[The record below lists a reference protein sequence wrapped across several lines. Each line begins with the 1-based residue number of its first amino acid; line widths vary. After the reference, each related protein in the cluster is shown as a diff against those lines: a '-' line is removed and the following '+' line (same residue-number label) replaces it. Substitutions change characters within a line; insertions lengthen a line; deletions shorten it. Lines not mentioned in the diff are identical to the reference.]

1 MHLLFS
7 RSMAGP
13 FRLSAAARVILLIGM
28 KEPSQFDFWYAV
40 HNTRVVVMPSRRLE
54 TFGAT
59 MLNYHLISELMDT
72 VNKVRVREGR
82 VQAQRP
88 QIVTPS
94 SFASGILDGFGQE
107 AERYAEWLRE
117 NSRDIRI
124 LQYGFVIKKE
134 EISEHVISDPLD
146 TVVERVEKEVRG
158 KDDPL
163 AAVIVGVEAPWEV
176 CLIKTLVEVSGRSFP
191 GNVREL
197 ERRHMFDEQN
207 GLPRAVRDEIEDE
220 FRGAEQDRSRI
231 DELGRSLQ
239 RRGVF
244 EEYED
249 RFFSLVK
256 SSRRRK

>member
-1 MHLLFS
+1 
-7 RSMAGP
+7 
-13 FRLSAAARVILLIGM
+13 M

-59 MLNYHLISELMDT
+59 MLNYHLISELMDS

-88 QIVTPS
+88 QIVTPA
-94 SFASGILDGFGQE
+94 SFASGLLEGFGQE
-107 AERYAEWLRE
+107 AERYADWLRS
-117 NSRDIRI
+117 NAQDLRI

-134 EISEHVISDPLD
+134 ELSEQVISDPLD
-146 TVVERVEKEVRG
+146 TVVDRVAKEVQS

-176 CLIKTLVEVSGRSFP
+176 CLIKTMVEVSGRSFP

-197 ERRHMFDEQN
+197 ERRHMFEEQN
-207 GLPRAVRDEIEDE
+207 GLPRAVRDEIEGD
-220 FRGAEQDRSRI
+220 FRAAEKDRSRL

-249 RFFSLVK
+249 RFFALVK
-256 SSRRRK
+256 SGHRKK